1 MCVHVQV
8 PGLMENRPSVL
19 KGDHLF
25 ISHSSDS
32 ADADDTRRCE
42 YKGYV
47 HEVHS
52 SQVCL
57 GFSDKSVWFFFILN
71 NFPFASSTSSTLLL
85 ECLDGSLWNYY
96 STIPISFTTEDL
108 GKPGLTHSKLGSRH
122 NNSSGFL
129 SLLSFDTSGWA
140 PVKVL
145 WKYYSSM
152 SICLT
157 TENFGSVFNRY
168 QSLFWK
174 WWKSRSVGIA
184 TKSWLLFK
192 SLVWLVVYYRC
203 DSLMLKSAIVD
214 RIKWFEMKAS
224 RQILQVTWIE
234 KRTKDWYY
242 GKLEQNLFCYSQ
254 SRNFLLLWIQYY
266 NIINMYHSV
275 VPASRGSAPSSGIWN
290 NTTLHSPKQKIWLRT
305 ALCRGWCR
313 RMAWRNLR
321 VACQKRRQR
330 QFSANSQAARPNLIL
345 LDQGQVIT
353 VNWYSAFL

>member
-1 MCVHVQV
+1 MAGIIVMYVCVRARTGSRTDGESAVSAERWSFVYKPQFGQRRRRRHTTLRVQ
-8 PGLMENRPSVL
+8 GLRTRSTLQPSL
-19 KGDHLF
+19 PRLQW
-25 ISHSSDS
+25 
-32 ADADDTRRCE
+32 
-42 YKGYV
+42 
-47 HEVHS
+47 
-52 SQVCL
+52 QVRL
-57 GFSDKSVWFFFILN
+57 IFFILN

-242 GKLEQNLFCYSQ
+242 GKLEQNLFLLQ
-254 SRNFLLLWIQYY
+254 S
-266 NIINMYHSV
+266 V
-275 VPASRGSAPSSGIWN
+275 
-290 NTTLHSPKQKIWLRT
+290 T
-305 ALCRGWCR
+305 
-313 RMAWRNLR
+313 
-321 VACQKRRQR
+321 
-330 QFSANSQAARPNLIL
+330 
-345 LDQGQVIT
+345 
-353 VNWYSAFL
+353 